1 MLPCFRS
8 LAADGPLLAGGGV
21 MVLMYHKIARAPVAT
36 NLPFLYVTPR
46 GFDRQMGELLGA
58 GFANLPFREAPDT
71 AEVGRTGFC
80 VTFDDGFRNASDHAL
95 PVLRARGLRATMFLV
110 ADRLGGTDEWDR
122 AIGEPP
128 LPLMDEAEV
137 RDWLAAGQSIGAHTL
152 THPRLT
158 RLTPERM
165 RAEIFDSRRKLED
178 RFGVPVRHFCY
189 PYGDQD
195 ERVRAL
201 VAEAGYEA
209 ACTVEHGVNGPGVP
223 PLSLRRVLVC
233 DAGRDPLAPLRRARR
248 VLGSVRARLKR

>member
-8 LAADGPLLAGGGV
+8 LRTDGDLLAGGGV
-21 MVLMYHKIARAPVAT
+21 LVLMYHKIARAPLAT

-46 GFDRQMGELLGA
+46 GFDRHLGELLGA
-58 GFANLPFREAPDT
+58 GLANVPLAGVPGAAD
-71 AEVGRTGFC
+71 AGRTGFC

-95 PVLRARGLRATMFLV
+95 PALRARGVRATMFLV
-110 ADRLGGTDEWDR
+110 ADRLGGEDEWDR

-128 LPLMDEAEV
+128 LPLMDDAEV
-137 RDWLAAGQSIGAHTL
+137 RDWLAAGQDIGAHTL

-158 RLTPERM
+158 QLAPGRA
-165 RAEIFDSRRKLED
+165 RAEIFDSKRRLED

-201 VAEAGYEA
+201 VAEAGYES
-209 ACTVEHGVNGPGVP
+209 ACSVEHGVNGPGVP
-223 PLSLRRVLVC
+223 PLV
-233 DAGRDPLAPLRRARR
+233 LRRALACNVRR
-248 VLGSVRARLKR
+248 DALTPVRKVRTVFRAAFSR

>member
-8 LAADGPLLAGGGV
+8 LRTDGGLLAHGGV
-21 MVLMYHKIARAPVAT
+21 LVLMYHKVARAPLAT
-36 NLPFLYVTPR
+36 NLPSLYVAPR
-46 GFDRQMGELLGA
+46 EFDRQMGELLGA
-58 GFANLPFREAPDT
+58 GFAHVPFGGVVPA
-71 AEVGRTGFC
+71 AVAANVGRGGFG
-80 VTFDDGFRNASDHAL
+80 VTFDDGFRNAADHAL

-110 ADRLGGTDEWDR
+110 ADRIGSTDTWDR

-128 LPLMDEAEV
+128 LPLMDDAEV
-137 RDWLAAGQSIGAHTL
+137 RDWLAAGQDVGAHTL

-158 RLTPERM
+158 QLPPDRQ
-165 RAEIFDSRRKLED
+165 RAEIFASKAKLED

-209 ACTVEHGVNGPGVP
+209 ACTVEHGVNGPGEVDP
-223 PLSLRRVLVC
+223 MALRRTLAHN
-233 DAGRDPLAPLRRARR
+233 AGRDLREPLRKVRR
-248 VLGSVRARLKR
+248 RLGL

>member
-8 LAADGPLLAGGGV
+8 LRADGDLLAAGGV
-21 MVLMYHKIARAPVAT
+21 LVLMYHKIARAPLAT
-36 NLPFLYVTPR
+36 NLPFLYVKPR
-46 GFDRQMGELLGA
+46 EFERQMGELLGA
-58 GFANLPFREAPDT
+58 GFAHVPFG
-71 AEVGRTGFC
+71 EVPAAAAGGQTGFC

-110 ADRLGGTDEWDR
+110 ADHLGGTDEWDR

-128 LPLMDEAEV
+128 LPLMDDAEV

-152 THPRLT
+152 THPHLT
-158 RLTPERM
+158 RLAPDRM
-165 RAEIFDSRRKLED
+165 RAEVFDSRRKLED
-178 RFGVPVRHFCY
+178 RFGVPVPHFCY

-209 ACTVEHGVNGPGVP
+209 ACTVEHGVNGPGPTP
-223 PLSLRRVLVC
+223 PLTLRRATAC
-233 DAGRDPLAPLRRARR
+233 NAKRDLLTPVRRARR
-248 VLGSVRARLKR
+248 MAK

>member
-8 LAADGPLLAGGGV
+8 LKTDGDLLAHGGV
-21 MVLMYHKIARAPVAT
+21 LVLMYHKVARAPLAT
-36 NLPFLYVTPR
+36 NLPFLYVTLR
-46 GFDRQMGELLGA
+46 EFDRQMGELLGA
-58 GFANLPFREAPDT
+58 GLTNVPFGEVPAAAEA
-71 AEVGRTGFC
+71 GRTGFC
-80 VTFDDGFRNASDHAL
+80 VTFDDGFRNAADHAL

-110 ADRLGGTDEWDR
+110 ADRIGGTDEWDR

-128 LPLMDEAEV
+128 LPLMDDAEV
-137 RDWLAAGQSIGAHTL
+137 RDWLAAGQEIGAHTL

-158 RLTPERM
+158 QLPPEQR
-165 RAEIFDSRRKLED
+165 RVEIFDAKAKLED

-209 ACTVEHGVNGPGVP
+209 ACTVEHGVNGPGTVP
-223 PLSLRRVLVC
+223 PLALRRVLAC
-233 DAGRDPLAPLRRARR
+233 NAGRDPLALARR
-248 VLGSVRARLKR
+248 VRRALGR

>member
-8 LAADGPLLAGGGV
+8 TKADAPLLAGGGV
-21 MVLMYHKIARAPVAT
+21 LVLMYHKVARAPLTT
-36 NLPFLYVTPR
+36 NLPFLYVSPR
-46 GFDRQMGELLGA
+46 GFARQMDDLLGA
-58 GFANLPFREAPDT
+58 GLANVPFTGVSAAAD
-71 AEVGRTGFC
+71 AGQAGFC

-95 PVLRARGLRATMFLV
+95 PVLRAKGLRGIMFLV
-110 ADRLGGTDEWDR
+110 ADRIGGEDEWDR

-128 LPLMDEAEV
+128 LPLMDDAEV
-137 RDWLAAGQSIGAHTL
+137 RDWLAAGQDIGAHTL

-158 RLTPERM
+158 QLSPGRM
-165 RAEIFDSRRKLED
+165 RAEIVDPKRKLED

-209 ACTVEHGVNGPGVP
+209 ACTVEHGVNGPGVS
-223 PLSLRRVLVC
+223 PLT
-233 DAGRDPLAPLRRARR
+233 LRRALACDPGTDLLAPVRTLRR
-248 VLGSVRARLKR
+248 SLNR